1 MTLRKRVWGG
11 PMSLRKISQ
20 ASFAGGPVMLRKGGP
35 MTLRKTAFAGPLSLR
50 TGTREPETEPR
61 SLNARPARR
70 DCGTFG
76 EHHRK
81 FGDRRVRH
89 LAHQLHEHVRDRT
102 VNRRRVS
109 STTRSGLERVR
120 LSLQP
125 EDPVHA
131 RVAKAEQLR
140 GLRVRA
146 SFFASLK
153 HGGAHLQRNGHRLSP
168 KIVPTRSGRA
178 VSVFVGRPSSWR
190 ARGGPLVR
198 ETGAMASRASR
209 LRRAITSS
217 ARGAWRVPACSRRAA
232 QLNIAERV
240 RSGRDMGFVLATSF
254 ARAWAMRARERQ
266 RRGGAPARPARR
278 RPPRD
283 HVRTAVRSE
292 QPSGR

>member
-120 LSLQP
+120 L
-125 EDPVHA
+125 
-131 RVAKAEQLR
+131 
-140 GLRVRA
+140 A
-146 SFFASLK
+146 SA
-153 HGGAHLQRNGHRLSP
+153 GGSGS
-168 KIVPTRSGRA
+168 RSRSQGRA
-178 VSVFVGRPSSWR
+178 APRSPRTCI
-190 ARGGPLVR
+190 LLR
-198 ETGAMASRASR
+198 E
-209 LRRAITSS
+209 L
-217 ARGAWRVPACSRRAA
+217 
-232 QLNIAERV
+232 E
-240 RSGRDMGFVLATSF
+240 
-254 ARAWAMRARERQ
+254 
-266 RRGGAPARPARR
+266 ARR
-278 RPPRD
+278 RAPSAEWASSLTKDRAD
-283 HVRTAVRSE
+283 AIGSSGLGVRR
-292 QPSGR
+292 